1 MLNFQL
7 TVSNELGLHARAAA
21 QLVKCVSFFDS
32 TVTLNRPGSGISAD
46 GRSIL
51 SILALAA
58 TKGTVLDI
66 SIDGS
71 DENAAKAA
79 VERAFAIGFSESSIQ
94 PQ

>member
-7 TVSNELGLHARAAA
+7 TVSNELGLHARASA
-21 QLVKCVSFFDS
+21 QLVKCVSLFES
-32 TVTLNRPGSGISAD
+32 SVTLKRPGSGFSAD

-66 SIDGS
+66 SIDGN
-71 DENAAKAA
+71 DEDDARAAI
-79 VERAFAIGFSESSIQ
+79 EQAFTIGFSEQAVQ
-94 PQ
+94 P